1 MIQLNVFPARDGVMP
16 SERAGAGALQPVT
29 QRTKMP
35 KVIIIEHDGAIHE
48 LVSED
53 GESVM
58 EAALK
63 GGVESIVAECGGACG
78 CATCHVYVDEAWVER
93 LPAKQIE
100 EEEQLDLAADV
111 RPESRLSCQIFMT
124 NELDGL
130 VVRTPANQGR

>member
-1 MIQLNVFPARDGVMP
+1 
-16 SERAGAGALQPVT
+16 
-29 QRTKMP
+29 MP
-35 KVIIIEHDGAIHE
+35 KVTIVEHDGAIHE

-78 CATCHVYVDEAWVER
+78 CATCHVYVDEAWVEK